1 MPPHSEGTDTT
12 ERVAGYMALLPGWA
26 LSLRSLASAALL
38 YAVYMRLCLTLVL
51 SYMSVA
57 HLCLE
62 HAELSLIEAAA
73 AQLALGVG

>member
-1 MPPHSEGTDTT
+1 M
-12 ERVAGYMALLPGWA
+12 ERVAGCMALLPGWA

-38 YAVYMRLCLTLVL
+38 YAVYMRPSLCLTLVL